1 MTQLSEYERN
11 ALNKLGQSIVDGKW
25 SNAGLVELI
34 KLVGEDFLN
43 IKTIPRYA
51 EFVGKSYPGVVK
63 TREITHLLGVKWI
76 IDND

>member
-1 MTQLSEYERN
+1 MPELTEYERK

-43 IKTIPRYA
+43 IKTIPKYA
-51 EFVGKSYPGVVK
+51 KSVGKSYPGVVK
-63 TREITHLLGVKWI
+63 TDRKSVV
-76 IDND
+76 